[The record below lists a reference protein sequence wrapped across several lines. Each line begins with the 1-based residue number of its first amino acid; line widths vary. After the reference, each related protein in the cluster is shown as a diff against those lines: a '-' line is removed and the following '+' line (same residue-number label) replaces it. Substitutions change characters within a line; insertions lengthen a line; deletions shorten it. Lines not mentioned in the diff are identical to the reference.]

1 MLARYLSTLTG
12 VSQWSLSDTLQ
23 VNNTYYFGLSST
35 YGPGLSPI
43 NNYFQMFKLEINKN
57 CTAFD
62 SVNTAVCVAC
72 AVGYYRPDKNPGT
85 GCILPE
91 HALPGYGP
99 NIIENLY
106 VPCNAGVGC
115 LACRTNFV
123 VCQQCDI
130 SNGYYLDKS
139 TMKCYSIATKILFEI
154 KPNILK
160 GKNTHMAVVL
170 NKVSPAGQDLQGVIS
185 YIIAMYPPNI
195 NLYMKGDSSVGVTT
209 PYTSK
214 RYARQ
219 QSMYIDLTFK
229 EIPNALPVEGNYSY
243 GPDITRFFFN
253 NTWFEILQ
261 SNNVTWYESNMN
273 PAAAE
278 SASKIGEVVG
288 AASTFSSADRWY
300 TSGVVGV
307 LLALDPSGM
316 LFRFTK
322 LLQIC
327 NKLYYFN
334 VQYGSALDT
343 FLWKISSSPENN
355 DPPLSDA
362 YGVKDNRGKLTFRRV
377 PLSMVDS
384 IKYMISIYLASWVI
398 LLIRWLAMRH
408 TLLSSFAL
416 MTCYHY
422 DKVHNVLFSVFFANI
437 IWLAPRLAFHYRLV
451 PLSKFIWGYLAIIL
465 TVVDIARLVYAVIN
479 PTIWRRYLTIANYP
493 DGYLTPIENGKMIPT
508 QRTKLLMQS
517 KAQTGSALDQ
527 STTGLVGEDKS
538 HLDNSSAQSN
548 QKIMQDGIMPY
559 RDPKTLRLYAG
570 KFPSPLTMTRK
581 HNGEFLNPID
591 YNKTY
596 EEIYLNRSM
605 LRIQT
610 WTTRRHLESFG
621 SRAVRFLS
629 LNLWMRLVM
638 YELTI
643 SSTQY
648 CTTVGLLFMLFWEL
662 ISLGVG
668 GFALVKYKYTKNVI
682 CLLLEIL
689 TPIWMTI
696 FLIIALIIHTT
707 TPEDAE
713 PSLALQ
719 VIGMY
724 TIIIAIITEYLLL
737 LTQLGYWL
745 YRFWHRRDVKF
756 TKTPNGVDIPA
767 GDAPVIYYQ
776 DIDRLYRPDR
786 HPQVDDIYAVVGM
799 EHIPKHGVSLAI
811 TPQAAMLKKNLRID
825 IPDVDDNN
833 KQNEGDN
840 PLGFGIDQIIQGV
853 GVYASHVMNNPAAK
867 NTVVR
872 LEPEPVLQ
880 NEIRQIN
887 ISAMNISQNPQED
900 LASSNSYSSIRNS
913 GSAFD
918 SMGVPPPVSSPS
930 QRDLPINQLPAEN
943 RHSLTAGALSNTL
956 SANQKPSS
964 AN

>member
-1 MLARYLSTLTG
+1 
-12 VSQWSLSDTLQ
+12 
-23 VNNTYYFGLSST
+23 
-35 YGPGLSPI
+35 
-43 NNYFQMFKLEINKN
+43 MFKLEINKN

-185 YIIAMYPPNI
+185 FIIAMYPPNI

-696 FLIIALIIHTT
+696 FLIIALLIHTT

-724 TIIIAIITEYLLL
+724 TIIIAIIAEYLLL

-825 IPDVDDNN
+825 IPDVDDN

-930 QRDLPINQLPAEN
+930 QRNLPINHLPAEN
-943 RHSLTAGALSNTL
+943 RHSLTAGAFSNTL

>member
-1 MLARYLSTLTG
+1 LT
-12 VSQWSLSDTLQ
+12 
-23 VNNTYYFGLSST
+23 
-35 YGPGLSPI
+35 

>member
-1 MLARYLSTLTG
+1 
-12 VSQWSLSDTLQ
+12 
-23 VNNTYYFGLSST
+23 
-35 YGPGLSPI
+35 
-43 NNYFQMFKLEINKN
+43 
-57 CTAFD
+57 
-62 SVNTAVCVAC
+62 
-72 AVGYYRPDKNPGT
+72 
-85 GCILPE
+85 
-91 HALPGYGP
+91 
-99 NIIENLY
+99 
-106 VPCNAGVGC
+106 
-115 LACRTNFV
+115 
-123 VCQQCDI
+123 
-130 SNGYYLDKS
+130 
-139 TMKCYSIATKILFEI
+139 
-154 KPNILK
+154 
-160 GKNTHMAVVL
+160 
-170 NKVSPAGQDLQGVIS
+170 
-185 YIIAMYPPNI
+185 
-195 NLYMKGDSSVGVTT
+195 
-209 PYTSK
+209 
-214 RYARQ
+214 
-219 QSMYIDLTFK
+219 
-229 EIPNALPVEGNYSY
+229 
-243 GPDITRFFFN
+243 
-253 NTWFEILQ
+253 
-261 SNNVTWYESNMN
+261 
-273 PAAAE
+273 
-278 SASKIGEVVG
+278 
-288 AASTFSSADRWY
+288 
-300 TSGVVGV
+300 
-307 LLALDPSGM
+307 
-316 LFRFTK
+316 
-322 LLQIC
+322 
-327 NKLYYFN
+327 
-334 VQYGSALDT
+334 
-343 FLWKISSSPENN
+343 
-355 DPPLSDA
+355 
-362 YGVKDNRGKLTFRRV
+362 
-377 PLSMVDS
+377 
-384 IKYMISIYLASWVI
+384 
-398 LLIRWLAMRH
+398 
-408 TLLSSFAL
+408 